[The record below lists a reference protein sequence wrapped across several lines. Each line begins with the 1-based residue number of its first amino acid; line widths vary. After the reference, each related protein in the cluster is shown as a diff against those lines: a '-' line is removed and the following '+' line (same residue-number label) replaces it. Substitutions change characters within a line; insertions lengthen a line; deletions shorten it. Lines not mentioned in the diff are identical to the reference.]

1 MSNSLAIAAVTA
13 TLRNLLHAG
22 ITTES
27 DLADAS
33 ITMQPLDRAR
43 TSESNANQLNLFLYH
58 VVPSPTWRNQPMPG
72 GPRSGETGYPALGLN
87 LYYLITAFG
96 RDNDIQKPYSHELM
110 GRAMSVLNDHPVLS
124 TDEIK
129 ASLPDND
136 LWAQMERVRITLQ
149 PFAIE
154 EIAKLWTG
162 FQTQYRL
169 SVAYEAAV
177 VLIDSSR
184 QTRTPLPVLA
194 RGAGDTGYMAQG
206 NVQSPYPSI
215 VSITMASGQATATL
229 GDTVLI
235 SGLLLTGDNVIV
247 QFSNIR
253 LAAAISVTATSIS
266 DQQISVTIPNKPTAW
281 AAGTYTVSV
290 TVQAAG
296 QPDRTTNELTLAL
309 APKITTKLP
318 VTMPLNKSG
327 LTVKLACSPNIF
339 PGQRASLLIN
349 NLEYV
354 APAVSSNTSQL
365 SFAVA
370 SLTAG
375 SYFIR
380 LRVDGV
386 DSQVIDRTVTPP
398 QFDARQQLVVTP

>member
-72 GPRSGETGYPALGLN
+72 GPRSGETGFPALGLN

-96 RDNDIQKPYSHELM
+96 RDNDIQKPSSHELM

-235 SGLLLTGDNVIV
+235 SGLLLTGDKVIV
-247 QFSNIR
+247 QFSNVR

-290 TVQAAG
+290 TIHAAG
-296 QPDRTTNELTLAL
+296 QPDRATNELTLAI

-327 LTVKLACSPNIF
+327 LAVKLACSPNIF

-398 QFDARQQLVVTP
+398 QFDAKQQLVVTP

>member
-129 ASLPDND
+129 ASLPEND

-215 VSITMASGQATATL
+215 VSITMASGQATATI
-229 GDTVLI
+229 GDNVLI
-235 SGLLLTGDNVIV
+235 SGLLLTGDKVIV

-327 LTVKLACSPNIF
+327 LAVKLACSPNIV

-365 SFAVA
+365 SFAVE
-370 SLTAG
+370 SLAAG

>member
-58 VVPSPTWRNQPMPG
+58 VVPSAAWRNQPMPG
-72 GPRSGETGYPALGLN
+72 GARSGETGFPALGLN
-87 LYYLITAFG
+87 LYYLLTAFG
-96 RDNDIQKPYSHELM
+96 RDNDIQKPYSHQLM
-110 GRAMSVLNDHPVLS
+110 GRAMSVLNDHPVLN

-129 ASLPDND
+129 ASLPNND
-136 LWAQMERVRITLQ
+136 LWAQMERVRVTLQ

-154 EIAKLWTG
+154 EIARLWTG

-194 RGAGDTGYMAQG
+194 RGAADMGFVAQG
-206 NVQSPYPSI
+206 NVESPYPSI
-215 VSITMASGQATATL
+215 AAITMASGQATATL
-229 GDTVLI
+229 DDTVII
-235 SGLLLTGDNVIV
+235 SGLQLSGDQVIV

-253 LAAAISVTATSIS
+253 LTAAILVGATAVS
-266 DQQISVTIPNKPTAW
+266 DQQVRVVLPNQPTEW

-290 TVQAAG
+290 TIQRKG
-296 QPDRTTNELTLAL
+296 QPDRTTNELTLAI
-309 APKITTKLP
+309 APKITTQLP
-318 VTMPLNKSG
+318 LTLPFDKSG
-327 LTVKLACSPNIF
+327 LAVGLSCSPNFF

-354 APAVSSNTSQL
+354 APTIAASTNQL
-365 SFAVA
+365 AFTVD
-370 SLTAG
+370 SLSVG
-375 SYFIR
+375 SYFLR

-386 DSQVIDRTVTPP
+386 DSQVIDRTQTPP
-398 QFDARQQLVVTP
+398 RFDTQQQLVVTP

>member
-27 DLADAS
+27 DLADAT

-43 TSESNANQLNLFLYH
+43 TSESSANQLNLFLYH
-58 VVPSPTWRNQPMPG
+58 VVPSAAWRNQPMPG
-72 GPRSGETGYPALGLN
+72 GARSGETGFPALGLN
-87 LYYLITAFG
+87 LYYLVTAFG
-96 RDNDIQKPYSHELM
+96 RDNDVQKPFSHQLM

-129 ASLPDND
+129 TSLPDND
-136 LWAQMERVRITLQ
+136 LWAQLERVRITLQ

-177 VLIDSSR
+177 VLIESSR
-184 QTRTPLPVLA
+184 QTRIPLPVLA
-194 RGAGDTGYMAQG
+194 RGAGGTGYVAQG

-215 VSITMASGQATATL
+215 ISITMASGQATATL
-229 GDTVLI
+229 GDTLVI
-235 SGLLLTGDNVIV
+235 SGLQLSCDNAIV

-253 LAAAISVTATSIS
+253 LAAAINLTAISIS
-266 DQQISVTIPNKPTAW
+266 DRQISATIPNQPGVW

-290 TVQAAG
+290 TVQTKG
-296 QPDRTTNELTLAL
+296 QPDCTTNELTVAV
-309 APKITTKLP
+309 APKILTKLP
-318 VTMPLNKSG
+318 ITLPFSKSS
-327 LTVKLACSPNIF
+327 LTVQITCSPTVL

-354 APAVSSNTSQL
+354 APVVAASTSR
-365 SFAVA
+365 FAFSID
-370 SLTAG
+370 SLAAG

-386 DSQVIDRTVTPP
+386 DSQVIDRTVVPP
-398 QFDARQQLVVTP
+398 QFDANQQLVVTP

>member
-22 ITTES
+22 VTTEP

-58 VVPSPTWRNQPMPG
+58 VVPSAAWRNQPMPG
-72 GPRSGETGYPALGLN
+72 GVRSGESGFPALGLN
-87 LYYLITAFG
+87 LYYLVTAFG
-96 RDNDIQKPYSHELM
+96 RDNDVQRPFSHQLM

-124 TDEIK
+124 TAEIK
-129 ASLPDND
+129 SSLPDND
-136 LWAQMERVRITLQ
+136 LWAQLERVRITLQ

-184 QTRTPLPVLA
+184 QSRTPLPVLA
-194 RGAGDTGYMAQG
+194 RGLADTGYVAQG
-206 NVQSPYPSI
+206 NVQSPFPSI
-215 VSITMASGQATATL
+215 TSITMPNGQATATL
-229 GDTVLI
+229 GDTLLI
-235 SGLLLTGDNVIV
+235 SGLQLTGDKVLV
-247 QFSNIR
+247 QFSNVR
-253 LAAAISVTATSIS
+253 LATAITVAGTSVS
-266 DQQISVTIPNKPTAW
+266 DQQISVTIPSKPAAW
-281 AAGTYTVSV
+281 PAGTYTVSV
-290 TVQAAG
+290 TIQTNG
-296 QPDRTTNELTLAL
+296 QSDRTTNELTLAL
-309 APKITTKLP
+309 APKITSKLP
-318 VTMPLNKSG
+318 VSVPFNKSAIALN
-327 LTVKLACSPNIF
+327 LTCAPNIF
-339 PGQRASLLIN
+339 HGQRASLLVN

-354 APAVSSNTSQL
+354 AAAVPASTSQL
-365 SFAVA
+365 SFSVD
-370 SLTAG
+370 SLPAG
-375 SYFIR
+375 SYYIR

-386 DSQVIDRTVTPP
+386 DSQVIDRTLTPP
-398 QFDARQQLVVTP
+398 QFDSKQQLVVTP